1 MGWKDG
7 FPKQEAVV
15 HTDFIALY
23 RGQTVVESR
32 IIAVTADPEIVDR
45 FRSELVG
52 GASQTTVCGNAGEPL
67 RLVHSGEEEGGIDNP
82 ESRR

>member
-1 MGWKDG
+1 M
-7 FPKQEAVV
+7 

-23 RGQTVVESR
+23 RGQTVAESR

-45 FRSELVG
+45 FRCELVG
-52 GASQTTVCGNAGEPL
+52 GASQTTVFGNAGEPL
-67 RLVHSGEEEGGIDNP
+67 RSISGGEEGGIDNP